1 MTGRLMLSRTAENL
15 YWLGRQLERAE
26 NIARMVHVD
35 YHASIES
42 GALVGHVPRTWDA
55 LIAATGAAQMFEAVR
70 AGDPERSAAD
80 FLVLGRDNPNSIR
93 SVVGAARELARTLR
107 PHISREVWEEVNTLH
122 LSLNSRPS
130 VSEFELYDLCRAIKR
145 AIETVFGLY
154 DNTVLFDEGREW
166 FRCGLFIERA
176 DMTSRIL
183 DTKYH
188 LLLPAASEVGGPLD
202 RYQWMAILRSASAW
216 EAFRKGNRGEISG
229 TRVVTTLLFD
239 AEFPRSVRFCVRAL
253 LRHFGNATG
262 ETPPPQ
268 RIGPQRLITLLD
280 LDLAAMDTRQA
291 MAIGLHEYLDS
302 LQTRLSEID
311 QALANDIFRAL
322 PTGV

>member
-1 MTGRLMLSRTAENL
+1 MLSRTAENL

-26 NIARMVHVD
+26 NVARMVHVD

-55 LIAATGAAQMFEAVR
+55 LIAATSAAGVFEEVR
-70 AGDPERSAAD
+70 ESDPERSAAD
-80 FLVLGRDNPNSIR
+80 FLVLGRDNPNSIL
-93 SVVGAARELARTLR
+93 SMVGAARELARTLR
-107 PHISREVWEEVNTLH
+107 PHISREVWEEVNTLY
-122 LSLNSRPS
+122 LSLNSRAS
-130 VSEFELYDLCRAIKR
+130 VSEFELFDLCGSIKR

-176 DMTSRIL
+176 DMSSRIL

-188 LLLPAASEVGGPLD
+188 LLLPTVAEVGGPLD

-229 TRVVTTLLFD
+229 SRVVSTLLFNV
-239 AEFPRSVRFCVRAL
+239 EFPRSVRFCVRAL
-253 LRHFGNATG
+253 LRHFGNATS
-262 ETPPPQ
+262 ETPPQQ
-268 RIGPQRLITLLD
+268 RVGSQRLITMLE

-291 MAIGLHEYLDS
+291 LAIGLHEYIVS
-302 LQTRLSEID
+302 IQSRVSEID
-311 QALANDIFRAL
+311 QLLANDIFRAL